1 MIHSI
6 KCKFLPSFTKVAH
19 DIILIESFT
28 VNLEDDLEIV
38 AILEN
43 VGKREAT
50 QDVPSLAPVRA
61 RATVFK
67 ELLPYGVTFTGK
79 RSDELEELVNRHNLL
94 CNQQWKVI
102 TDPEPQQRQGRL
114 FF

>member
-1 MIHSI
+1 M
-6 KCKFLPSFTKVAH
+6 AH
-19 DIILIESFT
+19 EIILIESFI
-28 VNLEDDLEIV
+28 VNAEDDLEIT

-43 VGKREAT
+43 VGKRGNS
-50 QDVPSLAPVRA
+50 QGIPNLAPVRA

-67 ELLPYGVTFTGK
+67 ELLPYGITFTGK
-79 RSDELEELVNRHNLL
+79 NTDELEELVNRHSLL

-102 TDPEPQQRQGRL
+102 TEPEPQPRQGRL